1 MRAVLRLLCVF
12 LILSLLLPVCA
23 EDCLCTQMQIP
34 IEDCTHDDGVAPTE
48 SSSGRTPNY
57 FCPSCGRLLYSGE
70 EIPPLASNQEAV
82 SEPEPVPQPEPE
94 PEPEPA
100 PAPVPEPEPEP
111 VPAPAPEPEP
121 APAPEPEPA
130 PAPKAEPQ
138 PAVVNEAPVTWSS
151 QSEPAA
157 PATQDSPVAP
167 ATQSEPE
174 SSGRSLPPVPSVQ
187 QPTASDL
194 AYVEA
199 KRREEA
205 EAVGNSDRNGS
216 NSAGSGQAAPGSRAG
231 RRSLFFPYRHY
242 LLKPVS
248 GIVCPHAGI
257 LLWSSTLQNEPGG
270 LFASYAN

>member
-100 PAPVPEPEPEP
+100 PAPV
-111 VPAPAPEPEP
+111 
-121 APAPEPEPA
+121 
-130 PAPKAEPQ
+130 
-138 PAVVNEAPVTWSS
+138 
-151 QSEPAA
+151 
-157 PATQDSPVAP
+157 
-167 ATQSEPE
+167 
-174 SSGRSLPPVPSVQ
+174 
-187 QPTASDL
+187 
-194 AYVEA
+194 
-199 KRREEA
+199 
-205 EAVGNSDRNGS
+205 
-216 NSAGSGQAAPGSRAG
+216 
-231 RRSLFFPYRHY
+231 
-242 LLKPVS
+242 
-248 GIVCPHAGI
+248 
-257 LLWSSTLQNEPGG
+257 
-270 LFASYAN
+270 

>member
-100 PAPVPEPEPEP
+100 PAPVPKSEPEPA
-111 VPAPAPEPEP
+111 PAPAPEPEP
-121 APAPEPEPA
+121 EPVSKP
-130 PAPKAEPQ
+130 EPQ
-138 PAVVNEAPVTWSS
+138 PAPVNEAPVTWSS
-151 QSEPAA
+151 QQEPAA
-157 PATQDSPVAP
+157 PATQDSPVVP
-167 ATQSEPE
+167 ADQPESE
-174 SSGRSLPPVPSVQ
+174 SSGQALPPVPSVQ

-205 EAVGNSDRNGS
+205 EAAGNSDRNSS
-216 NSAGSGQAAPGSRAG
+216 NSVGGQAAPGSRAG